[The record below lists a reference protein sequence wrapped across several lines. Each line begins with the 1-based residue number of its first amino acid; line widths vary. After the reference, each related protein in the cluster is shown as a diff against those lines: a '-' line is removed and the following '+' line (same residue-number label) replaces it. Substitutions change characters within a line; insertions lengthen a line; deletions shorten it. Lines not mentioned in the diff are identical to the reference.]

1 MKTLKILKHID
12 PKKYGLS
19 NWKILEG
26 KMFPLDKSIEGKFE
40 WKLIEYTL
48 DNVNIE
54 GAKFLCPQGWELGR
68 IEHLHSIDPKILLK
82 EREGVEALKYAL
94 IMAMGSTEVGV
105 GNSTTSQSVS
115 TTGAASAAN
124 SGTSLSATQDW
135 RPLSYGVIFLIKVKA
150 T

>member
-105 GNSTTSQSVS
+105 GNSIEFPVLKYDFE
-115 TTGAASAAN
+115 N
-124 SGTSLSATQDW
+124 YLLVYSLCAKKYEGRRND
-135 RPLSYGVIFLIKVKA
+135 FLLIVKKVA
-150 T
+150 

>member
-105 GNSTTSQSVS
+105 GNSIEFPVLKYDFE
-115 TTGAASAAN
+115 N
-124 SGTSLSATQDW
+124 YLLVDSLCAKKYEGRRND
-135 RPLSYGVIFLIKVKA
+135 FLLIVKKVA
-150 T
+150 